1 MELAIGDALTTGAA
15 RPTTFESFFRAR
27 IAPTV
32 RLAAVLGC
40 DDPENTA
47 QEAMLRLHARWPSF
61 ATDADANAFLRRV
74 VINLGRDQWRRTQLR
89 RRKPRFDIAVT
100 ATVEDVAVVHEEHL
114 EVLAGIARLS
124 TRQREA
130 VVLRYWQD
138 LAEAEVAA
146 AMNTS
151 VGSVKTHLSRAMRS
165 LTQYLEVRR

>member
-1 MELAIGDALTTGAA
+1 MAGDVVSVDTSLSA
-15 RPTTFESFFRAR
+15 FESFYRSR
-27 IAPTV
+27 IARTV
-32 RLAAVLGC
+32 RLAALLGC
-40 DDPENTA
+40 DDPENAA
-47 QEAMLRLHARWPSF
+47 QEAMVRLHRRWSSF
-61 ATDADANAFLRRV
+61 GSDVEAAAFLRRIV
-74 VINLGRDQWRRTQLR
+74 VNLSRDQWRRAQLR
-89 RRKPRFDIAVT
+89 RRKPRFDLVT
-100 ATVEDVAVVHEEHL
+100 TASVEDAAVVREDHR
-114 EVLAGIARLS
+114 EVLAGIACLS

>member
-1 MELAIGDALTTGAA
+1 MTVDD

-32 RLAAVLGC
+32 RLAALLGC
-40 DDPENTA
+40 DDPENAA
-47 QEAMLRLHARWPSF
+47 QEAMLRLHPKWPSF
-61 ATDADANAFLRRV
+61 PTDADATAFLRRI
-74 VINLGRDQWRRTQLR
+74 VINLSRDQWRRAQLR
-89 RRKPRFDIAVT
+89 RRKPRFDLAV
-100 ATVEDVAVVHEEHL
+100 AASVEDVAVVREEHR
-114 EVLAGIARLS
+114 EVLAGIACLS

-130 VVLRYWQD
+130 VILRYWQD
-138 LAEAEVAA
+138 LPEAEMAV

>member
-1 MELAIGDALTTGAA
+1 MTVDD

-32 RLAAVLGC
+32 RLAALLGC
-40 DDPENTA
+40 DDPENAA
-47 QEAMLRLHARWPSF
+47 QEAMLRLHPKWPSF
-61 ATDADANAFLRRV
+61 PTDADATAFLRRI
-74 VINLGRDQWRRTQLR
+74 VINLSRDQWRRAQLR
-89 RRKPRFDIAVT
+89 RRKPRFDLAVT
-100 ATVEDVAVVHEEHL
+100 ASVEDVAVVREEHR
-114 EVLAGIARLS
+114 EVLAGIACLS

-130 VVLRYWQD
+130 VILRYWQD
-138 LAEAEVAA
+138 LPEAEMAV

>member
-1 MELAIGDALTTGAA
+1 MDLATGDALTLDRGLS
-15 RPTTFESFFRAR
+15 TFESYYRSR

-32 RLAAVLGC
+32 RLAGLLGC
-40 DDPENTA
+40 DDPENAA
-47 QEAMLRLHARWPSF
+47 QESMLRLHRKWPEL
-61 ATDADANAFLRRV
+61 ATDADATAFLRRIV
-74 VINLGRDQWRRTQLR
+74 VNLSRDQWRRIQLR
-89 RRKPRFDIAVT
+89 RNRPRFDIAVT
-100 ATVEDVAVVHEEHL
+100 ATVEDVAVVHEEHR

-130 VVLRYWQD
+130 VVLRYWQE

-165 LTQYLEVRR
+165 LSQYLEVRR